1 MSDPRWLLDEGK
13 ELGSGGL
20 ILLEGYDMVN
30 QWRFAGDV
38 DRNEETIRS
47 ERGRGDVGIMGW

>member
-13 ELGSGGL
+13 ELGSGGM

-30 QWRFAGDV
+30 QWRFAGEWTEMKRQYV
-38 DRNEETIRS
+38 LKE
-47 ERGRGDVGIMGW
+47 GGGM